1 MESNLPPFRYDYRYK
16 PEATEEQIQHIID
29 RIKEWGLKAEVSRGA
44 VRVVIGIIGPE
55 DIIREKPLAAIA
67 GVESV
72 TPVLKPYKLVARE
85 FRGTNSLVKIGNV
98 EVGGKEVVFMSG
110 PCSVENR
117 DQIVSIAKDVKKAGA
132 KILRGGA
139 FKPRTSPYAFQGL
152 GVDGLK
158 LLAEAREATGMPIIT
173 EIMDTK
179 DLEVIE
185 KYADCL
191 QIGARNMQNFSLLK
205 EVGRSK
211 LPVMLKRGMSATIK
225 DLLMSAEYIL
235 SEGNFNVL
243 LCERGIRTFE
253 TYTRNTLD
261 PQRRACPEGRDPS
274 PRGGRP
280 HPRRRAACFHPCHGP
295 RGGCSRCGRSHGGSP
310 QFTRTRQERRG
321 TGPPASRIHRP
332 RPKTESGGRGGRAGF
347 LGPATLLFF
356 EGSTESGR
364 RIHPQVP
371 VIKNFSLL
379 QGSPFTRPFRDNFDG
394 LNILFS
400 IECLISIIQASH
412 LLFE

>member
-1 MESNLPPFRYDYRYK
+1 MIIVTK
-16 PEATEEQIQHIID
+16 PGTTEEQIEHIIE
-29 RIKEWGLKAEVSRGA
+29 RIADWGFKTDVSRGA
-44 VRVVIGIIGPE
+44 MRTVIGVIGDE
-55 DIIREKPLAAIA
+55 SAIREKPIAAIA

-85 FRGTNSLVKIGNV
+85 FRGDTNSVVKIGGV
-98 EVGGKEVVFMSG
+98 AIGGPEIVIMSG

-117 DQIVSIAKDVKKAGA
+117 EQITSIAAEIKGAGA
-132 KILRGGA
+132 KVLRGGA

-152 GVDGLK
+152 GLEGLK
-158 LLAEAREATGMPIIT
+158 LLAEAREATGLPVIT

-179 DLEVIE
+179 DLEMIE

-261 PQRRACPEGRDPS
+261 LNA
-274 PRGGRP
+274 
-280 HPRRRAACFHPCHGP
+280 
-295 RGGCSRCGRSHGGSP
+295 
-310 QFTRTRQERRG
+310 
-321 TGPPASRIHRP
+321 
-332 RPKTESGGRGGRAGF
+332 
-347 LGPATLLFF
+347 
-356 EGSTESGR
+356 
-364 RIHPQVP
+364 VP
-371 VIKNFSLL
+371 VLKKETHLPVVVDPTHGIGLREHIGAMALAAVAAGADALMMEVHNSPELAKSDGEQALL
-379 QGSPFTRPFRDNFDG
+379 PDEFADLVARVRKVAEAVGRT
-394 LNILFS
+394 L
-400 IECLISIIQASH
+400 
-412 LLFE
+412 